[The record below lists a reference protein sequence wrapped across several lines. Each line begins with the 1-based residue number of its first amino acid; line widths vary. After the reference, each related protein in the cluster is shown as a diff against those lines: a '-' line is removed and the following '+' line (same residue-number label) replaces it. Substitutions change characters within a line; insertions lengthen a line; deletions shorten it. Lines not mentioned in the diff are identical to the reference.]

1 MDNANWQVLLL
12 MVVFSGLVL
21 WKIASAKRGQG
32 LYIRPIPGLN
42 AIEEAV
48 GRSAEL
54 GGPLLFHGGVAD
66 FTNVQTLAAVGILEH
81 ICKTAAKYGNRILV
95 TTAMPVMVPIWE
107 DVIKASFAAAG
118 RPELA
123 SQSEVRF
130 ISPAGDLTALGTT
143 QVLVDEKVSSCFL
156 FGAYDYTSL
165 LYSEG
170 GQIAG
175 CMQIAGTSDYYQI
188 PFFVASCDYVVMVEE
203 LFACSAYLTREP
215 TMLGSVVGQDYG
227 KLFLLLLILTG
238 VICATVFGPSN
249 PLNLYEGI
257 LRF

>member
-12 MVVFSGLVL
+12 MVVFAGLVL
-21 WKIASAKRGQG
+21 WKIGSARKGRQ

-54 GGPLLFHGGVAD
+54 GGPLLFHGGIAD

-123 SQSEVRF
+123 NWSEVRF

-143 QVLVDEKVSSCFL
+143 QLLVDEKVSSCFL

-215 TMLGSVVGQDYG
+215 TMLGSVVGQDLG
-227 KLFLLLLILTG
+227 KLFLLLLILAG
-238 VICATVFGPSN
+238 VIGATLFGSGN
-249 PLNLYEGI
+249 PLNVYESL